1 MSTFHIGLWV
11 MHQDHVS
18 RLSAWVSPF
27 PALSAQLCVPV
38 AFRLAAFASCS
49 FPFPLRDSAL
59 LTVGLLAI
67 STTRQTSLGLLCS
80 ACVRHNRRGCLLYCG
95 DWVSIPVIR
104 RPTGTVIPFIIVVAV
119 SMTRRHAASSKVH
132 LHSSVRFS
140 PCPVASFGW
149 KLPWTLP
156 LAFHPAVT
164 SDAERDWGQPRILGW
179 KRLRFTQH
187 KRLQVALTKSSAYRT
202 TMGFSTEW
210 PLAKPSFAT
219 LSIPCRATLA
229 SKGEITPP

>member
-1 MSTFHIGLWV
+1 MY
-11 MHQDHVS
+11 QEHVS
-18 RLSAWVSPF
+18 RLSAWVSP
-27 PALSAQLCVPV
+27 LSALAAQLWISV
-38 AFRLAAFASCS
+38 AFRRAAFASCS
-49 FPFPLRDSAL
+49 FPFPLRGSAF

-67 STTRQTSLGLLCS
+67 STSCQTSLGLLCS

-104 RPTGTVIPFIIVVAV
+104 RPTGTIIPFIIVVAV

-140 PCPVASFGW
+140 PGPVASFGS

-164 SDAERDWGQPRILGW
+164 SDAERDWRQPWILGW
-179 KRLRFTQH
+179 ERLCSTQH
-187 KRLQVALTKSSAYRT
+187 KRLQVAPIKSSAYRT
-202 TMGFSTEW
+202 K
-210 PLAKPSFAT
+210 L
-219 LSIPCRATLA
+219 TLA
-229 SKGEITPP
+229 AIPLIVVFGKRSLSLLSRPSNVILASTGEITPPTM